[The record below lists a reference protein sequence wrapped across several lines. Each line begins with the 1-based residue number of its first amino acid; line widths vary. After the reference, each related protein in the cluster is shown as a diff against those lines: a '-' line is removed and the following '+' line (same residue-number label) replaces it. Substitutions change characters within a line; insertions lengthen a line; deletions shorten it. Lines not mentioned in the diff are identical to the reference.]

1 MHMAYSGNSGND
13 RAMDPDR
20 RGREGKGR
28 NIGSGQKALNFKRE
42 AWILPSRKWEAIE
55 YILSRRGDNEYGITG
70 KHRRH

>member
-28 NIGSGQKALNFKRE
+28 NIGSGQKALNFK
-42 AWILPSRKWEAIE
+42 
-55 YILSRRGDNEYGITG
+55 
-70 KHRRH
+70 